1 MHSIDV
7 TKLFAT
13 LVLHIL
19 LLFFVIL
26 VTKLFIMSV
35 VHSEHSLGCE
45 HPAIELDMMN
55 FMEHLSDECV
65 LGKVDV
71 CDDDV
76 RTDAKLI
83 DCKTEDCTDF
93 DDVSSISGSEL
104 KRENEVSE
112 QPIQNLFCFYEKF
125 W

>member
-1 MHSIDV
+1 MYSIDV
-7 TKLFAT
+7 TKLFVT

-26 VTKLFIMSV
+26 VTKLFIMSA
-35 VHSEHSLGCE
+35 VHFEHSLGRE

-71 CDDDV
+71 YDDGV
-76 RTDAKLI
+76 RTEAKII
-83 DCKTEDCTDF
+83 DCKTEDCTDSG
-93 DDVSSISGSEL
+93 DISSIPGSEF

-112 QPIQNLFCFYEKF
+112 YPIQNLFCFYEKF